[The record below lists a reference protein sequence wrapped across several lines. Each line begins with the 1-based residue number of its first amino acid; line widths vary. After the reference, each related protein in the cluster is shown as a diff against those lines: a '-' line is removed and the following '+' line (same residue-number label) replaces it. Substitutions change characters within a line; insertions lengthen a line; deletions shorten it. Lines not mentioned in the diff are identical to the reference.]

1 MEEIIQYDKQLL
13 LMVNGSDSLFMDYLI
28 LTLTNAKTW
37 IPLYIGLFYVVLK
50 TNKNV
55 RDVLLI
61 LAAAGLCY
69 LLAGAVDDGIV
80 KPLVARWRPPM
91 IRRSVPWWM
100 WLTAIVGESTVS
112 SQPMPPTRSASLSS
126 SLC

>member
-61 LAAAGLCY
+61 LAVAGLCY

-80 KPLVARWRPPM
+80 KPLVARWRPTHDPE
-91 IRRSVPWWM
+91 IGSLVDVVNGYR
-100 WLTAIVGESTVS
+100 GESTVS
-112 SQPMPPTRSASLSS
+112 SQPMPPTRSASPSS